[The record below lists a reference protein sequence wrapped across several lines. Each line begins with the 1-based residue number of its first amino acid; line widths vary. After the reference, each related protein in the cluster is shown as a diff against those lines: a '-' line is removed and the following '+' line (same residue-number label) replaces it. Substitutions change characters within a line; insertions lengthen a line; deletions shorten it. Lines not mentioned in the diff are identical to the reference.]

1 MPYEELSHS
10 ADWALHAW
18 AADMELLFEECA
30 KGMNALSGTRLAE
43 TPRLRRSLSFTGQDM
58 ESLLVSFLSELVFI
72 AEQERLGFD
81 EFELKIRNGG
91 PQSCSLSAALGGAR
105 IVSQDKAIKAV
116 TYHNLHIRRTGR
128 GCEVELV
135 FDV

>member
-18 AADMELLFEECA
+18 AADLDLLFEECA

-43 TPRLRRSLSFTGQDM
+43 SPRLRRRLSLSAGDV
-58 ESLLVSFLSELVFI
+58 ESLLVSFLSEIVFCAEYETMAFDDFQLRI
-72 AEQERLGFD
+72 APGKDKTRYLNASMEGAP
-81 EFELKIRNGG
+81 I
-91 PQSCSLSAALGGAR
+91 LSM
-105 IVSQDKAIKAV
+105 DKAIKAV
-116 TYHNLHIRRTGR
+116 TFHNLHIIQTGR
-128 GCEVELV
+128 GFEVEIV